1 MRPFVLLFI
10 LLNILFFLWGKYIH
24 TEPDSDT
31 TRKRSTQVEQLVLQ
45 SEVHESLPKTE
56 LEPEIPAQVEPSAEQ
71 DEAEEE
77 PQVLEQEKEDE
88 EDTQAAD
95 QANEEAPVEEEQT
108 SESKPELPPVMSSLP
123 SESAEAEEKAP
134 DEPNEKESALQQ
146 IVENTVSASD
156 LCFTVGPFET
166 EADTADAVVKLV
178 DVGLNPS
185 ERILTEKEIAY
196 YRVYIAPPNSQ
207 TVSLTTKA
215 LKDKGI
221 REFYVMTEAGMEN
234 MISLGLFKERRN
246 ALKKEK
252 ELKKKGFDAR
262 LKTRYREKELHWLDY
277 KDNETVVTS
286 EQLKRWFPNDVL
298 HRLEREC
305 HSL

>member
-56 LEPEIPAQVEPSAEQ
+56 LEPEIPAQVESSAEQ
-71 DEAEEE
+71 D
-77 PQVLEQEKEDE
+77 KEDE

-196 YRVYIAPPNSQ
+196 YRVYIAPPNGQ
-207 TVSLTTKA
+207 TASLTTKA

-262 LKTRYREKELHWLDY
+262 LKTRYREKALHWLDY
-277 KDNETVVTS
+277 KDNETVVTP
-286 EQLKRWFPNDVL
+286 EQLKQWFPDDVL

-305 HSL
+305 RSL